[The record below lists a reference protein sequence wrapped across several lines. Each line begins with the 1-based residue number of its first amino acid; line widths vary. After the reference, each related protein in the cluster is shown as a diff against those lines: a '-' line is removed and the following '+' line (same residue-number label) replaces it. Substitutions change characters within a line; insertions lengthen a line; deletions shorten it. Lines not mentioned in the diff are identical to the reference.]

1 LSRQDLESSLDTLD
15 RMAGEL
21 GATVVV
27 LREIELPKGVG
38 GQVDTTHI
46 ALMKKQKAAQQT
58 TKGGA
63 WRMSD
68 AAKGKKEKDR
78 EARRNR
84 RAAALIVEE
93 QSTIAS
99 SITTH
104 EPASP
109 TSDAEVDLSQTVT
122 LVKPMSTEPSPTAT
136 QPMPI
141 IKPYPYGRQPFALRN
156 TTSVRSLSSARSDD
170 ASQTDN
176 KLGSSMSSTDDF
188 VLVPHKSSSNE
199 IQESQDSEEDD
210 PAFGFNLDI
219 ESFASAPKPLHYSS
233 FGGGPSLTVTPS
245 DPLTPPIPLRS
256 PQNGHRRKP
265 IIPAAPRSDAM
276 KKAANRRVKR
286 DSKREEKKTL
296 DIGDLALASESPLIG
311 LQDVEPLEVTPP
323 LAEQETLQKSPNA
336 AANDGPHVI
345 AEALVVRKLALDEA
359 FLDFGGF
366 GLVDVTDGAMS
377 AQSTSGVDSD
387 SSF

>member
-1 LSRQDLESSLDTLD
+1 
-15 RMAGEL
+15 MAGEL

-27 LREIELPKGVG
+27 LREIELPKGIG

-46 ALMKKQKAAQQT
+46 ALMKKQKAAQQS

-93 QSTIAS
+93 QSTIVT
-99 SITTH
+99 SITTY

-122 LVKPMSTEPSPTAT
+122 LVKPVSTEPSPTTT

-156 TTSVRSLSSARSDD
+156 TTSVHSLSSARSDD
-170 ASQTDN
+170 ASQTDT
-176 KLGSSMSSTDDF
+176 KLGSSISSTDDF
-188 VLVPHKSSSNE
+188 VFVPHRPSANP
-199 IQESQDSEEDD
+199 IQQSQDSDEDD

-233 FGGGPSLTVTPS
+233 FGSGPSLTVTPS

-256 PQNGHRRKP
+256 PQNGQRRKP

-286 DSKREEKKTL
+286 DSKREEKKTQESE
-296 DIGDLALASESPLIG
+296 DLALAPESPLIG
-311 LQDVEPLEVTPP
+311 VATLRDAEPLEITPYV
-323 LAEQETLQKSPNA
+323 AEQDDLQKSPNA
-336 AANDGPHVI
+336 PANDGPHVI
-345 AEALVVRKLALDEA
+345 AEALVVRKLALEEA